1 MCFWKREKE
10 DESGNGT
17 AMDGMRRITSPLI
30 SLPHSIIEAE
40 EVAQGSPVYGGDA
53 ADRVPPAF
61 EDVEENAKEQ

>member
-1 MCFWKREKE
+1 VCFWKREKE

-17 AMDGMRRITSPLI
+17 AMDGMRRITSPLT

-53 ADRVPPAF
+53 EGRVPRAF